1 MKLDDRRKDP
11 DAMARP
17 ASRYPT
23 ELELTILKALWR
35 ESPLLARDVQSALAR
50 EGRELAKTTVIT
62 TLNTM
67 VDKGYLRRK
76 KRGNSFLF
84 TPRID
89 AATVSERVL
98 SDVVD
103 RVFDGSTAAV
113 LLKLFDVRNIDS
125 GELKELRRMID
136 QKLKDAQT
144 PDGF

>member
-1 MKLDDRRKDP
+1 
-11 DAMARP
+11 MARP

-23 ELELTILKALWR
+23 ELELTILKVLWR
-35 ESPLLARDVQSALAR
+35 QSPLLARDVQNALAQER
-50 EGRELAKTTVIT
+50 RELAKTTVIT

-84 TPRID
+84 SPRID
-89 AATVSERVL
+89 EPTVSGRVL

-103 RVFDGSTAAV
+103 RVFDGSTSAV
-113 LLKLFDVRNIDS
+113 LLKLFDVRNVES

-136 QKLKDAQT
+136 QKLKDA
-144 PDGF
+144 

>member
-1 MKLDDRRKDP
+1 
-11 DAMARP
+11 MARP

>member
-1 MKLDDRRKDP
+1 
-11 DAMARP
+11 MARP

-23 ELELTILKALWR
+23 ELELTNLKVLWR
-35 ESPLLARDVQSALAR
+35 ESPLLARDVQNALAR

-98 SDVVD
+98 SDVVN
-103 RVFDGSTAAV
+103 RVFDGSTSAV

-125 GELKELRRMID
+125 GELNELRRMID
-136 QKLKDAQT
+136 QKLKDPQT
-144 PDGF
+144 PGRS

>member
-1 MKLDDRRKDP
+1 
-11 DAMARP
+11 MARP

-23 ELELTILKALWR
+23 ELELLILKVLWR
-35 ESPLLARDVQSALAR
+35 QSPLLARDVQNALVK

-76 KRGNSFLF
+76 NRGNSFLF
-84 TPRID
+84 FPRID
-89 AATVSERVL
+89 EATVSERVL

-103 RVFDGSTAAV
+103 RVFDGSTSAV
-113 LLKLFDVRNIDS
+113 LLKLFDVREIDS

-136 QKLKDAQT
+136 QKLKDA
-144 PDGF
+144 

>member
-1 MKLDDRRKDP
+1 MV
-11 DAMARP
+11 RP

-23 ELELTILKALWR
+23 ELELTILKVLWR
-35 ESPLLARDVQSALAR
+35 QSPLLARDVQDALAQ

-84 TPRID
+84 SPRID
-89 AATVSERVL
+89 EATVSERVL

-103 RVFDGSTAAV
+103 RVFDGSTSAV
-113 LLKLFDVRNIDS
+113 LLKLFDVRAIDS
-125 GELKELRRMID
+125 GDLKELRRIID
-136 QKLKDAQT
+136 RKLKDI
-144 PDGF
+144 